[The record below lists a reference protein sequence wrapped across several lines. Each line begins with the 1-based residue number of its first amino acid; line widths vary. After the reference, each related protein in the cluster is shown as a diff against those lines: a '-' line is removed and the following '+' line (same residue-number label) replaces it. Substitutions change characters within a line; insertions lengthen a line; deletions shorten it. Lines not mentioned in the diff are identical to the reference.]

1 MSENTISEIAPQD
14 EIKRL
19 NREILRLN
27 RELRTTKT
35 FLDNATQAM
44 NAKDALGHVLSNT
57 NARQKAYTDML
68 LESCPNII
76 LLLDSGGNFV
86 LCTKAFLT
94 AVNIPNFDFIKNV
107 NYKEIFSKYIDKLS
121 MDKFEEAIIKVS
133 ATHESAMINEWIDFS
148 GKDNKRYYSIEISV
162 GENSEN
168 NTSIGSMGLI
178 TAFVDLTDF
187 IREKQRAEDA
197 STAKSDFLATMSHE
211 IRTPMN
217 AILGMSEMLGR
228 SELTAEQK
236 KYLSDIRS
244 SSQSLL
250 TIIND
255 ILDFSKVEAGRM
267 ELVKTNFNLRGLLDN
282 LFSMFSHLYKV
293 KELEFNF
300 EINESTPVNAFGDEN
315 RLRQILTNI
324 LSNAL
329 KYTNSGK
336 VTLSV
341 YLTDTNNLHF
351 AIRDSGIGI
360 REEDRKKLFTPF
372 EQLDLRKNKNVGGT
386 GLGLAISYSL
396 CKIMG
401 GNLWLESVYGEGST
415 FFIEVPFVESDDNV
429 IEEIIEESEF
439 TASEAAVLVVDDID
453 INLAVV
459 EVMLG
464 VFEIIPDLVTGGYE
478 AIKSANN
485 KKYDIIFMDH
495 MMPEID
501 GLATTEII
509 RKHSNFNKESVIVA
523 LTANAVS
530 GMEEMFLSNGFD
542 GFLSKP
548 LELKALGACLRKWLP
563 DELIENEREIV
574 K

>member
-1 MSENTISEIAPQD
+1 MADNTVPETELQD

-44 NAKDALGHVLSNT
+44 NAKEALGRVLSNT
-57 NARQKAYTDML
+57 NARQKAYTDTL

-76 LLLDSGGNFV
+76 LLLDNGGNFV

-94 AVNIPNFDFIKNV
+94 AANIHNFDFIKNI
-107 NYKEIFSKYIDKLS
+107 NYKEVFSKYIDQVS
-121 MDKFEEAIIKVS
+121 MGKFEDAIKKVS
-133 ATHESAMINEWIDFS
+133 DTHESVIINDWIDFS
-148 GKDNKRYYSIEISV
+148 GTGNKRYYSVEISA
-162 GENSEN
+162 GENAD
-168 NTSIGSMGLI
+168 NTAIGFI
-178 TAFVDLTDF
+178 AAFVDLTDF
-187 IREKQRAEDA
+187 MREKQRAEDA
-197 STAKSDFLATMSHE
+197 SNAKSDFLATMSHE

-228 SELTAEQK
+228 SDLTADQR

-267 ELVKTNFNLRGLLDN
+267 ELVKTNYNLRSLLDN
-282 LFSMFSHLYKV
+282 LFSMFSHLYKS
-293 KELEFNF
+293 KGLEFEFNIA
-300 EINESTPVNAFGDEN
+300 ENTPSNAFGDEN

-329 KYTNSGK
+329 KYTAAGK
-336 VTLSV
+336 VTLSAS
-341 YLTDTNNLHF
+341 LTAENNLHF
-351 AIRDSGIGI
+351 AVRDTGIGI
-360 REEDRKKLFTPF
+360 RDEDKKKLFTPF
-372 EQLDLRKNKNVGGT
+372 EQLDLRKNKNVVGT
-386 GLGLAISYSL
+386 GLGLAISYNI
-396 CKIMG
+396 CKLMG

-415 FFIEVPFVESDDNV
+415 FFIEVPFIESEINVVEEV
-429 IEEIIEESEF
+429 IEESEF
-439 TASEAAVLVVDDID
+439 TASQASVLVVDDID

-464 VFEIIPDLVTGGYE
+464 VFEIIPDLATGGYE
-478 AIKSANN
+478 AIKLSNT

-501 GLATTEII
+501 GVATTEII
-509 RKHSNFNKESVIVA
+509 RKHGGLNKDSVIVA

-530 GMEEMFLSNGFD
+530 GMEDMFLSNGFD

-548 LELKALGACLRKWLP
+548 LELKALSACLRKWLP
-563 DELIENEREIV
+563 EELIEAEKENI